1 MASSSVGDNQ
11 LQRIIRDL
19 HDAVLELSK
28 EHKECAEPITDDS
41 SNLHK
46 FFYKLEYLL
55 QFDQKE
61 KTTFLGQRKDYWDYF
76 CDCLIKIK
84 GANDG
89 IRFVKSI
96 PELKTSLGKGR
107 AFIRYSLVHQRLA
120 DTLQQCLINQKVTS
134 DWYYARS
141 PFLRSHLTAD
151 IINHLYE
158 LNQIQFDVA
167 ARGYDLDADWPTF
180 ARQTLGTPAYS
191 WKPPSR
197 CSSVNSLVS
206 SYSHSQAQEFLP
218 IPDLSHNLLG
228 ELGELG
234 EPSPC
239 SIAENLRIELDQS
252 ELRQQELLVQVQE
265 LGKEAA
271 ELKGVIKEL
280 KGQLLLTQ
288 KSSDDTR
295 TSDAI
300 RNSEVGK
307 QEAENHLHTCR
318 ETVNSELQVRLTA
331 AENRNM
337 ELLSKLDE
345 ALKEKG
351 QQTAS
356 YCDSAWKIQELLD
369 KLKTAEEERLEAK
382 REAEDRGRHSERLSQ
397 ELKLREDEL
406 KICEEKLAKIKAG
419 AREEREEALRRL
431 EELQGAVGRIQGA
444 LTLKEKE
451 SGNLR
456 AQLQDLQAS
465 LECRE
470 RQAEELRKRLQEE
483 REEVEQRWS
492 ASSSQNEELESE
504 LVDLRK
510 ALKNREKELSISS
523 ERIKHLEEQLE
534 KLNVDKESLSCK
546 PADNELSSC
555 DQIENLEEYKNQC
568 SDLIEINAK
577 LLQTVRKSEESI
589 NELAESKAALLD
601 QLSSLR
607 ASEKHLKDRLEMA
620 KMSVEDREKKLIDE
634 NLHLEEIIQ
643 KAIVQK
649 EESDAKLKRLELENR
664 ELTEAQFLV
673 KKELSTTHEEVDILT
688 AKASKLEKN
697 FAVSQK
703 SQADLL
709 DKLQETETKLREQ
722 TVQCGL
728 LQARVGELE
737 NRTAELHDEKGAAE
751 SNEKMQKLHDEHQ
764 TSSMETKEAPF
775 RLVIA
780 EAQLE
785 LNLREV
791 HRLQEEVVELRA
803 QLMAGT
809 EERMKV
815 QALQEVT
822 EASREDLRVLAEQLK
837 AQVEELNRRHVDEI
851 LRSREREESLVRER
865 DGEAQARAGLAAEI
879 TASREELHK
888 LKQRYDALCVE
899 NSESREA
906 LHRANTETAE
916 LGVHVCMLTAE
927 NEEARLRWE
936 SLSTRLQELEEEA
949 AQEAERLST
958 CIEQLRQENQQLR
971 SQVCMEGDLLETK
984 QLLQDK
990 LSKAQQDAEAV
1001 QETSQEEI
1009 HTLQF
1014 QLSSQAMSHSNEVQA
1029 LTETLEEAK
1038 LQVKTEQGNVASLE
1052 NKIRELETQ
1061 NQRYCQQ
1068 IEEKNIQMAQS
1079 ENLIQQKENE
1089 LIHLKGNLSRTE
1101 DRLAAA
1107 QQACQELSE
1116 NLQRLTNDRQSIDL
1130 KTAAELD
1137 DLYRTKI
1144 NLEERLVEL
1153 IREKDALWQKTDALE
1168 FEQKL
1173 RDEETERDVN
1183 YCLGCHSQFSF
1194 WLRKY
1199 TCRLCGRPFCYYC
1212 CSNTV
1217 TTQQGGSKERC
1228 CLDCYNQHSAVVE
1241 RHPQEEPVNSAPGT
1255 PFRRLLQAGR
1265 AVTGAGGADEGD
1277 KQDDGVFDIITE
1289 EEVSGVYDSDSH
1301 SLATACSPAH
1311 GQQGA
1316 AQLSNSNSAGDLTS
1330 EDTEDL
1336 STAVQDAEI
1345 CLLKSGERTLSAD
1358 FTVDEISSFGDSSRE
1373 LFIKSSCYSTISFT
1387 INSPGPTVT
1396 WTFTS
1401 EPKSISFSVVY
1412 RDSADTPLEQA
1423 KVLIPLTRCNSHKET
1438 IQGELKVRNPGEYTL
1453 IFDNSFSRFISKK
1466 VLYHLSLAKPVVYD
1480 GSDLL

>member
-1 MASSSVGDNQ
+1 RMASSSVGDNQ

-206 SYSHSQAQEFLP
+206 SYSHSQVLKY
-218 IPDLSHNLLG
+218 LSHNLLG

-1014 QLSSQAMSHSNEVQA
+1014 QLSSQAMSHSNEVQVSPN
-1029 LTETLEEAK
+1029 TR
-1038 LQVKTEQGNVASLE
+1038 
-1052 NKIRELETQ
+1052 KIYYEFAVSQL
-1061 NQRYCQQ
+1061 
-1068 IEEKNIQMAQS
+1068 
-1079 ENLIQQKENE
+1079 L
-1089 LIHLKGNLSRTE
+1089 TE

-1265 AVTGAGGADEGD
+1265 AVTDEGD

-1311 GQQGA
+1311 GQ
-1316 AQLSNSNSAGDLTS
+1316 SNSNSAGDLTS

>member
-1052 NKIRELETQ
+1052 NKIRELEV
-1061 NQRYCQQ
+1061 RGWHDSLLMFV
-1068 IEEKNIQMAQS
+1068 NIARIS
-1079 ENLIQQKENE
+1079 FVVGDLA
-1089 LIHLKGNLSRTE
+1089 RTE

-1241 RHPQEEPVNSAPGT
+1241 RHPQEEPDTQKQTQTHAHRTNLSNSRVLTHSLLT
-1255 PFRRLLQAGR
+1255 PSA
-1265 AVTGAGGADEGD
+1265 GD

-1311 GQQGA
+1311 G
-1316 AQLSNSNSAGDLTS
+1316 NSAGDLTS